1 VEFSKSGKTLY
12 FNGHALKGNGHGVCY
27 DIKTR
32 EIYWISGLK
41 KNGQDRHWAGNK
53 NAMKCRD
60 CFVFYFYLNTSYF
73 YLMQKNHLKS
83 QFLLRDDITY
93 LNFGSFGACPKPVF
107 GRYQQYQLELEQEPV
122 QFITV
127 DGLQYLKQ
135 SREALGAYVNCDPDD
150 VVYVVN
156 PSYAV
161 NIVAKSMDLK
171 EVDEILTTNIEYGA
185 CDRTWNFYCGK
196 KGAKYIRQPIR
207 FPLQSKEDFIEQF
220 FKGLTSKT
228 KLVFISHITSS
239 TGIRLPVEEICAIAK
254 QKGLLAFVDGA
265 HAPGQLPLNL
275 KTLQADFYTGACH
288 KWMLTPKGSS
298 FLYVKK
304 ELQEICDPLVVSWG
318 YKSAKPSHSQF
329 LDYHQTQGTRDYSAF
344 LTIPAAIDFMEVNNW
359 PEVAAHCREI
369 TISNAD
375 RFCDLLKSEPICN
388 SMEDFIFQLYS
399 TRIKTSYPEQ
409 LHALLFDKYKI
420 EISVMPHEGE
430 VYLRYSIQ
438 AFNSQEDLDK
448 LHDAIKDI
456 IQTTGLIEQ

>member
-1 VEFSKSGKTLY
+1 
-12 FNGHALKGNGHGVCY
+12 
-27 DIKTR
+27 
-32 EIYWISGLK
+32 
-41 KNGQDRHWAGNK
+41 
-53 NAMKCRD
+53 
-60 CFVFYFYLNTSYF
+60 
-73 YLMQKNHLKS
+73 
-83 QFLLRDDITY
+83 
-93 LNFGSFGACPKPVF
+93 
-107 GRYQQYQLELEQEPV
+107 
-122 QFITV
+122 
-127 DGLQYLKQ
+127 
-135 SREALGAYVNCDPDD
+135 
-150 VVYVVN
+150 
-156 PSYAV
+156 
-161 NIVAKSMDLK
+161 
-171 EVDEILTTNIEYGA
+171 
-185 CDRTWNFYCGK
+185 
-196 KGAKYIRQPIR
+196 
-207 FPLQSKEDFIEQF
+207 
-220 FKGLTSKT
+220 
-228 KLVFISHITSS
+228 
-239 TGIRLPVEEICAIAK
+239 
-254 QKGLLAFVDGA
+254 VDGA